1 MSVVTV
7 TGLTSAAVANG
18 GTIAVSY
25 PTGFTR
31 GDFVIG
37 ARHRLSVL
45 GKVFSCPESITVS
58 LGNTTA
64 TITYNGTTT
73 IPAGTRFTIELDRA
87 GAANSLT
94 TPRNAIDTFIPAGRD
109 TFVIPVTDAL
119 ISFGTP
125 TTASATA
132 VCAAQAISGTNVAAV
147 ITGGAKYSSASGTV
161 PLGAPTGRNVN
172 VVSSNAGDTTQ
183 VVTVTGVDMY
193 GQTMREAITCNGT
206 TTVQGKKAF
215 ASVTGVSV
223 SATMTGNLSV
233 GDGTILGLPVYLPN
247 SVYILKEIQ
256 DGAVATSGTVVAG
269 AGITVPATSTSA
281 DVRGTYT
288 PNSAPDGSRSCALIV
303 ALPEPNFYG
312 QPQF

>member
-7 TGLTSAAVANG
+7 TGLTSAAVATG

-25 PTGFTR
+25 PTGYTR

-87 GAANSLT
+87 GAANSVT
-94 TPRNAIDTFIPAGRD
+94 TPRNSIDTFIPAGRD
-109 TFVIPVTDAL
+109 TFVTPVFDSIVNL
-119 ISFGTP
+119 GTP

-147 ITGGAKYSSASGTV
+147 ITGGAKYSAATGTV

-183 VVTVTGVDMY
+183 VVTVTGTDMY
-193 GQTMREAITCNGT
+193 GNTMREAITLNGT

-215 ASVTGVSV
+215 AAVSAVSV

-233 GDGTILGLPVYLPN
+233 GDGTILGFPVYLPN
-247 SVYILKEIQ
+247 ATWILRETQ
-256 DGAVATSGTVVAG
+256 DGATATAGTVVAG
-269 AGITVPATSTSA
+269 AGITVPATATSA

-288 PNSAPDGSRSCALIV
+288 PNSAPDGSRSYALLV
-303 ALPEPNFYG
+303 ALPEPYFYG

>member
-1 MSVVTV
+1 MSVATI
-7 TGLTSAAVANG
+7 TGFTSATVANG
-18 GTIAVSY
+18 GTITVSY

-45 GKVFSCPESITVS
+45 GKVFNCPENITVS

-73 IPAGTRFTIELDRA
+73 IPAGTRFTVELDRA
-87 GAANSLT
+87 GGANSLT
-94 TPRNAIDTFIPAGRD
+94 TPRNAIDTYIPAGRD
-109 TFVIPVTDAL
+109 TFVIPVMDSIVNL
-119 ISFGTP
+119 GTP
-125 TTASATA
+125 TTAAATA
-132 VCAAQAISGTNVAAV
+132 VCAAQAISGTNVAAL
-147 ITGGAKYSSASGTV
+147 INGTKASGGV
-161 PLGAPTGRNVN
+161 AALGASTGRNVN
-172 VVSSNAGDTTQ
+172 VVSANAGDTTQ

-193 GQTMREAITCNGT
+193 GQTMREAITLNGT

-215 ASVTGVSV
+215 ASVTAVSV

-233 GDGTILGLPVYLPN
+233 GDGTIIGLPVYLPN
-247 SVYILKEIQ
+247 ATWILRETQ
-256 DGAVATSGTVVAG
+256 DGATATAGTVVAG
-269 AGITVPATSTSA
+269 AGITVPSTSTSA

-288 PNSAPDGSRSCALIV
+288 PNSAPDGSRSYALLI

>member
-1 MSVVTV
+1 MSVATI
-7 TGLTSAAVANG
+7 TGFTSAAVATG

-25 PTGFTR
+25 PTGYTR

-64 TITYNGTTT
+64 TITYNGATT
-73 IPAGTRFTIELDRA
+73 IPAGARFTVELDRA
-87 GAANSLT
+87 GRANSLT
-94 TPRNAIDTFIPAGRD
+94 TVASGPDTYIRPGYDTF
-109 TFVIPVTDAL
+109 TIPVSDAIVNL
-119 ISFGTP
+119 GTP

-132 VCAAQAISGTNVAAV
+132 ICAAQAISGTNVAAV
-147 ITGGAKYSSASGTV
+147 ITGGAKYSTATLNV
-161 PLGAPTGRNVN
+161 PLGAPTGRNVV

-193 GQTMREAITCNGT
+193 GQTMREAITLNGT

-215 ASVTGVSV
+215 ASVTAVSV

-247 SVYILKEIQ
+247 ATWILRETQ
-256 DGAVATSGTVVAG
+256 DGATATSGTVVAG

-281 DVRGTYT
+281 DVRGTYN
-288 PNSAPDGSRSCALIV
+288 PNSAPDGSRSYALLV